1 MFFVFSFVKFFII
14 FAFVNNPLYSTTI
27 PTFMIHSVS
36 SICFT
41 GLPAAVRRLVRVAVA
56 CVLTLTALS
65 LASCHSSRK
74 ITTRPGHPEV
84 EEIHVGRGDR
94 TQRKII
100 EEAYTW
106 LGTPYKYAAQN
117 KGTGTDCSGMV
128 MMVYEAAAGEKL
140 PRNSAKQAEFCTPVD
155 ASEVDMG
162 DLVFFAT
169 GKDPK
174 RVSHVGIVV
183 DSESFIH
190 ASSSKGVVVSKFAN
204 NYYKRTF
211 LMFGRVPH
219 RKDLVSE
226 RTDGR

>member
-1 MFFVFSFVKFFII
+1 MTGNISIRSFSAFRASFRCPRNVVLIAI
-14 FAFVNNPLYSTTI
+14 VALFA
-27 PTFMIHSVS
+27 VS
-36 SICFT
+36 
-41 GLPAAVRRLVRVAVA
+41 
-56 CVLTLTALS
+56 LS
-65 LASCHSSRK
+65 SCHSSKK
-74 ITTRPGHPEV
+74 ITTSPGHPEV
-84 EEIHVGRGDR
+84 EEIHIGKGNKS
-94 TQRKII
+94 QKKII

-106 LGTPYKYAAQN
+106 IGTPYKYAAQN
-117 KGTGTDCSGMV
+117 KGEGTDCSGLV
-128 MMVYEAAAGEKL
+128 MKVYEEAIGEKL

-155 ASEVDMG
+155 ASDVDMG

-204 NYYKRTF
+204 SYYKRTF
-211 LMFGRVPH
+211 LMFGRVPR

-226 RTDGR
+226 AKK